1 MILLPPVLLKQ
12 IVDAAEAAFPE
23 ECCGLIVGRSQAP
36 DRLLAT
42 RLAVSDNV
50 ATDDRRQRFEIDPRV
65 RLRIEREVRGG
76 PERVIGVYH
85 SHPGHRAQPSLRD
98 LSMAFEPDLVWL
110 ITSVI
115 DGQAVHTTAHALD
128 ADGRQFHEVP
138 LRTDDW
144 TPYDV
149 RGESG
154 SDRDGP

>member
-1 MILLPPVLLKQ
+1 MIVLPALLLKQ

-23 ECCGLIVGRSQAP
+23 ECCGLIVGRLQAP
-36 DRLLAT
+36 DRAVAS

-50 ATDDRRQRFEIDPRV
+50 ATDDRRIRFEIDPRV

-85 SHPGHRAQPSLRD
+85 SHPGHRAQPSARD
-98 LSMAFEPDLVWL
+98 LSMAFEPDLVW
-110 ITSVI
+110 IVVSVL
-115 DGQAVHTTAHALD
+115 DRQAVQVTAHALD
-128 ADGRQFHEVP
+128 TDARQFHEIP

-144 TPYDV
+144 TPYPV

-154 SDRDGP
+154 DGADGP